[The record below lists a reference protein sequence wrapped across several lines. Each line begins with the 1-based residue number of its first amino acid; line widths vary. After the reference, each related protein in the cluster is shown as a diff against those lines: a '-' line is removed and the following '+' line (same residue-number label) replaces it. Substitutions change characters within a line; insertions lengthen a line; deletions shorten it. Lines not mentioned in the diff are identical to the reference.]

1 MAKTKKKTKKR
12 FEEKEIKRGE
22 KRKANRGKERRDTTV
37 VQYIRERINIE
48 NNRCGRQGFPSR
60 AAPANGGDGVRGPG
74 RSVPQRVDSARLG
87 PKFWIG
93 GPAMDVRVHS

>member
-1 MAKTKKKTKKR
+1 MEKKKTKKR

-48 NNRCGRQGFPSR
+48 NNTLNIYR
-60 AAPANGGDGVRGPG
+60 AV
-74 RSVPQRVDSARLG
+74 VL
-87 PKFWIG
+87 KLLL
-93 GPAMDVRVHS
+93 

>member
-1 MAKTKKKTKKR
+1 MAKTKKQTKKR

-48 NNRCGRQGFPSR
+48 HNTLN
-60 AAPANGGDGVRGPG
+60 
-74 RSVPQRVDSARLG
+74 
-87 PKFWIG
+87 I
-93 GPAMDVRVHS
+93 

>member
-37 VQYIRERINIE
+37 VQYIRERIKID
-48 NNRCGRQGFPSR
+48 RK
-60 AAPANGGDGVRGPG
+60 
-74 RSVPQRVDSARLG
+74 SVV
-87 PKFWIG
+87 
-93 GPAMDVRVHS
+93 

>member
-48 NNRCGRQGFPSR
+48 NNTLNIKIYIEQ
-60 AAPANGGDGVRGPG
+60 
-74 RSVPQRVDSARLG
+74 LY
-87 PKFWIG
+87 
-93 GPAMDVRVHS
+93 

>member
-37 VQYIRERINIE
+37 VQYMRERINIE
-48 NNRCGRQGFPSR
+48 NNTL
-60 AAPANGGDGVRGPG
+60 N
-74 RSVPQRVDSARLG
+74 
-87 PKFWIG
+87 I
-93 GPAMDVRVHS
+93 

>member
-12 FEEKEIKRGE
+12 FEKKEIKRGE

-48 NNRCGRQGFPSR
+48 NNTL
-60 AAPANGGDGVRGPG
+60 N
-74 RSVPQRVDSARLG
+74 
-87 PKFWIG
+87 I
-93 GPAMDVRVHS
+93 